1 MDDSGFQTTRP
12 GDEAQGYYEV
22 DTDLKKLTPKDF
34 ECLDDGWKNK
44 NRGTLSLNE
53 TWDWHQSKEAT
64 GGGVKISFYPQN
76 FLMTFFSNRKLQQ
89 NNNNNGIGGAPI
101 NYGGGAPINKSRG
114 RRQQL
119 VGCGGAALTAH
130 GSSSSRGIQQFA
142 I

>member
-101 NYGGGAPINKSRG
+101 NYRRRRADQQKSGAAPTIG
-114 RRQQL
+114 RRRRRR
-119 VGCGGAALTAH
+119 GAAGA
-130 GSSSSRGIQQFA
+130 RF
-142 I
+142 